1 MRIKKIGLMIGKT
14 NDRTIFKYAFR
25 IKGNNTSTIYNV
37 SMDWV
42 KKMNKQQYKLKL
54 NKVFERQLEIRKIIW
69 KLISKIS
76 DMEKLHTSNY
86 ETIEYLLDVAVNNTK
101 ISDSVEINGTL
112 PVRNK
117 VETKGGQWV
126 NKAQYI

>member
-1 MRIKKIGLMIGKT
+1 
-14 NDRTIFKYAFR
+14 
-25 IKGNNTSTIYNV
+25 
-37 SMDWV
+37 
-42 KKMNKQQYKLKL
+42 MNKQQYRLKL
-54 NKVFERQLEIRKIIW
+54 NKVFERQLEIRKLIW
-69 KLISKIS
+69 DLKERVNK
-76 DMEKLHTSNY
+76 MERLHSSNY
-86 ETIEYLLDVAVNNTK
+86 ETVEYLLDVTVNNTK

>member
-1 MRIKKIGLMIGKT
+1 
-14 NDRTIFKYAFR
+14 
-25 IKGNNTSTIYNV
+25 
-37 SMDWV
+37 
-42 KKMNKQQYKLKL
+42 MNKQQYKLKL

-126 NKAQYI
+126 NKA